1 MRFTVQGSGH
11 LSYGGNLVR
20 KAILHPFPGGIH
32 PHDEKGLT
40 ASLPIE
46 DAPIPPRVFIPLSQ
60 HIGAPAEPIVK
71 SGDHVKIGDKIAEA
85 RGFVSANIHASVS
98 GIVRAIQPYPHAS
111 GRLAPAIEIETSG
124 EDQTFVPTKD
134 RKDAL
139 ALPPQALIPFI
150 REAGIVGMGGA
161 TFPTHVK
168 LSPPEDKPIHSL
180 IINGVECEP
189 YLTADHRLMLER
201 TSEVIE
207 GIAYIRYILNASF
220 SYVAIEAN
228 KPDAI
233 RRMKEF
239 INDPDIHV
247 ITLPKRYPQGAE
259 KQLIKTIL
267 GKEVPAGGGLPMDV
281 GAVVQNV
288 GTTFAIYEAIRWGK
302 PLIER
307 ITTVTG
313 HGVASPKN
321 LRVRIGTPV
330 SDIITYCGG
339 WREPPGKLILGG
351 PMMGI
356 NQYDDRV
363 PITKGTSGILL
374 MPREEVGG
382 YHPHACVRCG
392 RCVTVCPMGLLPN
405 FLGVFSEH
413 GRFADA
419 ERLHLLD
426 CIECGSCT
434 YICPAKRPLVQMIR
448 YAKGEVLRRRKKVA
462 NK

>member
-1 MRFTVQGSGH
+1 M
-11 LSYGGNLVR
+11 
-20 KAILHPFPGGIH
+20 ILHHFPGGIH
-32 PHDEKGLT
+32 PHDEKELT
-40 ASLPIE
+40 AHLPIE
-46 DAPIPPRVFIPLSQ
+46 DAPIPSRVFIPLSQ
-60 HIGAPAEPIVK
+60 HIGPPAEPIVK
-71 SGDHVKIGDKIAEA
+71 PGDPVRVGDKIAEA
-85 RGFVSANIHASVS
+85 RGFVSANIHASVT
-98 GIVRAIQPYPHAS
+98 GTVRAIRPYPHAS
-111 GRLAPAIEIETSG
+111 GRPAPAIEIESEG
-124 EDQTFVPTKD
+124 EDQVYVPTKD
-134 RKDAL
+134 RQDPL
-139 ALPPQALIPFI
+139 SLPPQTLIPFI

-168 LSPPEDKPIHSL
+168 LSPPEDKSIHTL

-189 YLTADHRLMLER
+189 YLTADHRLMLEHTR
-201 TSEVIE
+201 DIIE
-207 GIAYIRYILNASF
+207 GIMYIRYILNASF
-220 SYVAIEAN
+220 SFVAIEIN

-233 RRMKEF
+233 RMMQNN
-239 INDPDIHV
+239 ISDPHIRV
-247 ITLPKRYPQGAE
+247 ISLPKRYPQGAE

-267 GKEVPAGGGLPMDV
+267 GQEVPSGGGLPMDV

-313 HGVASPKN
+313 RGIKTPKN

-330 SDIITYCGG
+330 RDIIALCGG
-339 WREPPGKLILGG
+339 WKEVPGKLILGG

-356 NQYDDRV
+356 NQYDDAV
-363 PITKGTSGILL
+363 PVTKGTSGVLL
-374 MPREEVGG
+374 LPREEVGE
-382 YHPHACVRCG
+382 YHPHTCVRCG

-413 GRFADA
+413 ARFADA

-434 YICPAKRPLVQMIR
+434 YVCPAKRPLVQMIR
-448 YAKGEVLRRRKKVA
+448 YAKGEVLRRRKKA
-462 NK
+462 ARR